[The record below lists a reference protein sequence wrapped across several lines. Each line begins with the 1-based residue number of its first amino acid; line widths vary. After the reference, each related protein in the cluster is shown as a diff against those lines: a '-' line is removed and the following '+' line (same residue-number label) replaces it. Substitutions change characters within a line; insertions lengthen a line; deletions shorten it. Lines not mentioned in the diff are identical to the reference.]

1 MGFMKISFYL
11 PLYKYMGLIR
21 NSIYLPLCEYIH
33 PCASTWYRD
42 LTNNS
47 FYLHLYEFID
57 LTHNSF
63 YLPLYEFIDLTNN
76 SIYLPLYE
84 YMGLMRKIPDSCSM
98 ESRVSIRR
106 LARRIRSDPMSS
118 ILSAQRLA
126 LCQKDKHNT
135 VKPVLSDTCV
145 IRYPVLSNV
154 EFLSIQQPICVLN

>member
-1 MGFMKISFYL
+1 
-11 PLYKYMGLIR
+11 MGLIKNSFYIPN
-21 NSIYLPLCEYIH
+21 NSIYLPLCEYMH
-33 PCASTWYRD
+33 PCESTLYRD

-47 FYLHLYEFID
+47 I
-57 LTHNSF
+57 
-63 YLPLYEFIDLTNN
+63 YLPLYDHEFIDLTNN

-135 VKPVLSDTCV
+135 VKP
-145 IRYPVLSNV
+145 
-154 EFLSIQQPICVLN
+154 F